1 MSNDFPD
8 LQVNR
13 QGKTEDEL
21 GPEASIPAD
30 TDALLDW
37 LDARYPEECPRSS
50 DRLVVDFCIRRAG
63 IRELITFLRHCLE
76 IQEDAKTSAELPLE

>member
-13 QGKTEDEL
+13 QGKTEEQH
-21 GPEASIPAD
+21 GQSVPIPAD

-50 DRLVVDFCIRRAG
+50 DRHVVDFCIRRAG
-63 IRELITFLRHCLE
+63 IRELISFLRYCLE
-76 IQEDAKTSAELPLE
+76 EQEDAKTSAELPLE